1 MTSVTVAS
9 LRQTLA
15 NVIVSELQNK
25 ARDAD
30 MRLHVYVEKHHANS
44 VGLRAYFGEG
54 CAPEEYH
61 KLKFGDLEVLVDIAV
76 HIGFVIDINWFRRG
90 KK

>member
-9 LRQTLA
+9 LRETLA

-54 CAPEEYH
+54 CAPEEFRQMKH
-61 KLKFGDLEVLVDIAV
+61 GDLEVLVDIAV
-76 HIGFVIDINWFRRG
+76 QLGFAIDVNWFRRG

>member
-9 LRQTLA
+9 LRQTLSG
-15 NVIVSELQNK
+15 IIISELQNK
-25 ARDAD
+25 AREKD
-30 MRLHVYVEKHHANS
+30 MTVREYVHNYAQHI
-44 VGLRAYFGEG
+44 GLYPYFHEG
-54 CAPEEYH
+54 CAADEYH